1 MPKAPTGRDFYVAT
15 PEEIRDG
22 RTTDVYFLRTLDI
35 LKKAG
40 KDRTRVVAE
49 VTAGT
54 LPNGWPWGILC
65 GVEEAVHLLKGR
77 PVSLWC
83 LPEGSLCPART
94 ARGIPVPVM
103 ILEGAYGDW
112 AVYETPVLG
121 LICQASGIA
130 TKASRLR
137 KLAAGKQLL
146 SFGVRRMHPGIAPLI
161 ERSAYVAGADATTTP
176 LGAELF
182 GAPAMGT
189 MPHALVIVMGGP
201 REAFA
206 AVHKFL
212 EEKVPRIALVDTYY
226 DEKTEALL
234 AVEAIPALTGVR
246 LDTPASRRGNFP
258 AIVREVRW
266 ELDLRGRGADVR
278 GGRLEGGP
286 RLRPV
291 SGQRSGLDAAPVA
304 RGHPAA
310 DGRRNLPCGPR
321 NLTEPFIE
329 PHRFVGATMDRSKA
343 SVRATYGRIAA
354 SYAAARERPWDE
366 VLDFITDL
374 PAGSQVLDV
383 GCGHG
388 RHARPLALTGQSV
401 VGIDLSRK
409 LLSIGKKATSSSQD
423 FRSIEWVGADA
434 TALPFPDATFD
445 AALSIAVLHHLL
457 SRADRLLAVTEM
469 RRVLRPGAKA
479 FLSVW
484 SVDDPYLEGVLGGRP
499 KKPDVEIPWRLPDGT
514 TVPRPYHLFKDD
526 ELERLIIESGLEGE
540 SFFRGAG
547 NRFVLARA
555 NG

>member
-65 GVEEAVHLLKGR
+65 GVEEAVHLLTGR
-77 PVSLWC
+77 PVSLWS
-83 LPEGSLCPART
+83 LPEGSLFPART

-161 ERSAYVAGADATTTP
+161 ERSAYVAGADAITTP

-212 EEKVPRIALVDTYY
+212 EAKVPRIALVDTYY

-234 AVEAIPALTGVR
+234 AVEAIPDLTGVR

-266 ELDLRGRGADVR
+266 ELDLRGHKDVQIFVSGSVDEKTIPALVEAGVDGFGVGTSLSNAPTIDFAMDIVEVEGKPAAKRGKF
-278 GGRLEGGP
+278 GGRKDLQRCPKDGTYEVGERTCAVCGSKMVAAYV
-286 RLRPV
+286 RYLDNGRP
-291 SGQRSGLDAAPVA
+291 STPLPSL
-304 RGHPAA
+304 A
-310 DGRRNLPCGPR
+310 DIRRR
-321 NLTEPFIE
+321 
-329 PHRFVGATMDRSKA
+329 
-343 SVRATYGRIAA
+343 
-354 SYAAARERPWDE
+354 
-366 VLDFITDL
+366 
-374 PAGSQVLDV
+374 
-383 GCGHG
+383 
-388 RHARPLALTGQSV
+388 
-401 VGIDLSRK
+401 
-409 LLSIGKKATSSSQD
+409 
-423 FRSIEWVGADA
+423 
-434 TALPFPDATFD
+434 TAEE
-445 AALSIAVLHHLL
+445 L
-457 SRADRLLAVTEM
+457 SRA
-469 RRVLRPGAKA
+469 
-479 FLSVW
+479 S
-484 SVDDPYLEGVLGGRP
+484 LE
-499 KKPDVEIPWRLPDGT
+499 I
-514 TVPRPYHLFKDD
+514 
-526 ELERLIIESGLEGE
+526 
-540 SFFRGAG
+540 
-547 NRFVLARA
+547 
-555 NG
+555 